1 MTRTVLTFGVIAG
14 VINSVLMLSATPLY
28 MNEGKMDFQMGE
40 IMGYL
45 SMIIALS
52 MIFFGIRSYRDRN
65 LAGKISFGRAFQV
78 GLLITLVASAIYLAG
93 WMIYSNLG
101 NGQDFMD
108 QYFEYSVEQLRESG
122 QPREIVQQEIEE
134 MREFKEWYRNPLVQ
148 IGVTFMEI
156 FPVGLVISLISAG
169 LLRRS

>member
-1 MTRTVLTFGVIAG
+1 MTKNVLTFGIIAG

-28 MNEGKMDFQMGE
+28 MEEGKMDFQMGE

-52 MIFFGIRSYRDRN
+52 MIFFGIRSYRDGQ
-65 LAGKISFGRAFQV
+65 LSGKISFGRAFRV
-78 GLLITLVASAIYLAG
+78 GLLITLVASAIYIAG

-101 NGQDFMD
+101 PGQDFMD

-122 QPREIVQQEIEE
+122 RPQEVIQQEIDE
-134 MREFKEWYRNPLVQ
+134 MQEFKEWYRNPLVQ

>member
-1 MTRTVLTFGVIAG
+1 MTKNVLTFGIIAG

-28 MNEGKMDFQMGE
+28 TEEGKMDFQIGE

-52 MIFFGIRSYRDRN
+52 MIFFGIRSYRDRQLN
-65 LAGKISFGRAFQV
+65 GKISFGRAFRV
-78 GLLITLVASAIYLAG
+78 GLLITLVASAIYIAG

-101 NGQDFMD
+101 PGQDFMD

-122 QPREIVQQEIEE
+122 RPQEVVQREIDE